1 MKFQKMIRVQLM
13 MVGLGAALMLASSA
27 RAQQDMDPTTFDINP
42 GVSQADNGAAVR
54 TAQGSPAATEMNAEA
69 AAVANQNDADV
80 SQAALAQWTPTDT
93 MVGLVLIAGMLSIV
107 VYAAAA
113 TREHLPRISSQSGSY
128 VPTTGAT
135 AH

>member
-1 MKFQKMIRVQLM
+1 MKSQKMIRVQLL

-27 RAQQDMDPTTFDINP
+27 RAQQDIDPTTFDVNP

-54 TAQGSPAATEMNAEA
+54 TAQNSPVATEMNAEA
-69 AAVANQNDADV
+69 AAVSIDADA
-80 SQAALAQWTPTDT
+80 SEAALAQWTPTDT
-93 MVGLVLIAGMLSIV
+93 TVGLVLIAGMLSIV

-113 TREHLPRISSQSGSY
+113 SQLRHLPRISSQSRPY